1 MPLSAFHKG
10 ILIGL
15 VVGVVAYHFWA
26 RRVGGGSPPAG
37 G

>member
-15 VVGVVAYHFWA
+15 VVGVVGYHFWQQRA
-26 RRVGGGSPPAG
+26 GKSTPEGG
-37 G
+37 